1 MSRNALVGLKRIFF
15 DRIFER
21 SYWTWRKHPAIIV
34 PSMLQSALSLIL
46 QSVVTLAVI
55 LLITSDPTNSQLG
68 SLLAARFIPTSG
80 LLGVVL
86 SPAFWLTNIPLA
98 AAVVVSL
105 VLVALMGGGWVY
117 SSEYGMYLEAWNN
130 ENVPVSSVL
139 SNGSRRWRSMAWTL
153 LLSNLITWGPAA
165 IGFGLLAASVA
176 SINSPAGVVALLAA
190 SYAFQPLFFAS
201 LILSVF
207 TVYSYPAVV
216 VDGASGMGAVRR
228 SFRVASQNLGLTLTY
243 SIVRIIFQGLLLL
256 VTYLA
261 NGLGV
266 AASLSTAFIV
276 VTLSFILTPMLHLT
290 KSMIYYHAGQSVAE
304 TPFQISNLL
313 WQDVMRMLPRAVWL
327 KIRAGLGEGLR
338 FVVGPR
344 NLPFHAASLAALAI
358 GIYMRYNVSVGGV
371 GSSLLGL
378 GAQPGHGNPD
388 FRQFTAATPVDG
400 VAIFLN
406 NWLVSFATAFSGLG
420 FGAPSFISIMFTGF
434 TLGVLVGP
442 QLSPSLT

>member
-1 MSRNALVGLKRIFF
+1 MSRNALLGLKRIFF

-55 LLITSDPTNSQLG
+55 LLITSDPTNPQLG
-68 SLLAARFIPTSG
+68 RLLAAMLSPTSG

-176 SINSPAGVVALLAA
+176 SINSSAGLVALLAA
-190 SYAFQPLFFAS
+190 SSVFQPLFFAS

-216 VDGASGMGAVRR
+216 VDRASGMGAIRR
-228 SFRVASQNLGLTLTY
+228 SFRVASHNLGLTLTY
-243 SIVRIIFQGLLLL
+243 SIVRLIFQGVL
-256 VTYLA
+256 VVVVYLA
-261 NGLGV
+261 SGLGV
-266 AASLSTAFIV
+266 TLVAPFVT
-276 VTLSFILTPMLHLT
+276 VTLSFVLTPMLHMT
-290 KSMIYYHAGQSVAE
+290 KSMIYYHA
-304 TPFQISNLL
+304 
-313 WQDVMRMLPRAVWL
+313 
-327 KIRAGLGEGLR
+327 
-338 FVVGPR
+338 
-344 NLPFHAASLAALAI
+344 
-358 GIYMRYNVSVGGV
+358 
-371 GSSLLGL
+371 
-378 GAQPGHGNPD
+378 
-388 FRQFTAATPVDG
+388 
-400 VAIFLN
+400 
-406 NWLVSFATAFSGLG
+406 
-420 FGAPSFISIMFTGF
+420 
-434 TLGVLVGP
+434 
-442 QLSPSLT
+442 